1 MNSER
6 FSSWPWS
13 RPFLLVA
20 LFALRSA
27 LLPAQTNCSNLGSTP
42 VAATVEAAPIALGC
56 SGAANW
62 PCWHLFTPAHR
73 APAPHAGF
81 DPGNA
86 MPRLR
91 VIVVYRCTGFL
102 LLPVV
107 PVHVQT
113 MGYVI
118 DQPEIACAG

>member
-62 PCWHLFTPAHR
+62 P
-73 APAPHAGF
+73 
-81 DPGNA
+81 
-86 MPRLR
+86 
-91 VIVVYRCTGFL
+91 
-102 LLPVV
+102 
-107 PVHVQT
+107 
-113 MGYVI
+113 
-118 DQPEIACAG
+118 